1 MEENKYALQ
10 GVFYGVDINNPK
22 EKDLYYLSEID
33 NLKEG
38 QNVVVETPFGLEF
51 GKINRKKITK
61 EIINSEENIRKVI
74 RVATEEDLT
83 QHKTNLELQQSV
95 KKAVDDAIKN
105 LELQMN
111 VVDIRYT
118 LDQTKVLISYVADER
133 VDFRN
138 LLKDLANIL
147 KCRIELRQ
155 IGSRDRSA
163 IVGGIGVCGLPLCCS
178 TFLKEFDGISINM
191 AKNQMLSLNISKISG
206 QCGKL
211 LCCLKYEDGQYTIAK
226 QGMPKIGFKLKYK
239 GKMYKIDSI
248 NYISEQVK
256 LSNEDNEVE
265 MITVEELRGLKHD

>member
-74 RVATEEDLT
+74 RVATEEDST

-226 QGMPKIGFKLKYK
+226 QGMPKIGFKLKHK

>member
-74 RVATEEDLT
+74 RVATEEDST

>member
-1 MEENKYALQ
+1 MEENKYSLQ
-10 GVFYGVDINNPK
+10 GIFYGVDINNPK

-33 NLKEG
+33 DLKTG
-38 QNVVVETPFGLEF
+38 QSVVVETPFGIEL
-51 GKINRKKITK
+51 GKINRKKVVK

-83 QHKTNLELQQSV
+83 QHKNNVESQQSV
-95 KKAVDDAIKN
+95 RKDVDAAINN
-105 LELQMN
+105 LELQMR

-118 LDQTKVLISYVADER
+118 LDQAKVLISYVADER

-211 LCCLKYEDGQYTIAK
+211 LCCLKYEDGQYSIAK